1 MAKVWSEQ
9 EVKELIQTND
19 KVLYGALKKL
29 YVEQTKDE
37 QRVGETTEYNGV
49 GFNGADSKFLS
60 SVSKFLIKRGFLTDK
75 QKACVRKRLVKYN
88 KQLTKL
94 ANAS

>member
-1 MAKVWSEQ
+1 MAKVWSE
-9 EVKELIQTND
+9 EEIKTLVQTND

-29 YVEQTKDE
+29 YACQTMDE
-37 QRVGETTEYNGV
+37 QKVGETTEHNGV

-60 SVSKFLIKRGFLTDK
+60 SVSEFLIKRGFLTDK

-94 ANAS
+94 ANA